1 MPLKSLISLGVA
13 AACVLAV
20 APGADASASTAPS
33 TTTTTTTTT
42 TATVVT
48 TTPSDSIGGL
58 PASSLDGR
66 IDYVPRSPAKPAALG
81 AQDPGGATGYDISW
95 PECGGPMPP
104 ASSIAV
110 VGADG
115 GHPFSQNP
123 CLQQEAA
130 WAATATTHAQYMV
143 LDSPIGFTSPH
154 VLEYAYHG
162 PAGDCT
168 TTEFACQSFNWG
180 YNAAYFAVQSA
191 SAAGATSSKW
201 WLDIELPTSS
211 SIDPPGAQ
219 CYTPN
224 FWICDQSLNS
234 IVVAAAEVALRAQGK
249 DVGVYSTQKQWGA
262 ITGGLPLGGPIW
274 IAGYDYPASTYCD
287 VANAGKYWFAAGA
300 PDMVQSLPATY
311 DPDTAC

>member
-20 APGADASASTAPS
+20 APGADAAASTAPPTA
-33 TTTTTTTTT
+33 TTTTT
-42 TATVVT
+42 VVA
-48 TTPSDSIGGL
+48 TTPSDGIGGL

-66 IDYVPRSPAKPAALG
+66 IAYVPSSAAKTAAL
-81 AQDPGGATGYDISW
+81 AAHKSSGATGYDISW

-104 ASSIAV
+104 ASSIAI

-130 WAATATTHAQYMV
+130 WAATANTHAQYMV

-168 TTEFACQSFNWG
+168 ATEYACQSFNWG
-180 YNAAYFAVQSA
+180 YNAAYSAVQNA
-191 SAAGATSSKW
+191 TAGGATSNKW
-201 WLDIELPTSS
+201 WLDIELPQAS
-211 SIDPPGAQ
+211 SINPPGAQ

-224 FWICDQSLNS
+224 FWVCDQSLNS
-234 IVVAAAEVALRAQGK
+234 TVVLAAEVALRQQGK

-274 IAGYDYPASTYCD
+274 IAGYDYPAPTYCD
-287 VANAGKYWFAAGA
+287 VANASKYWFAAGA
-300 PDMVQSLPATY
+300 PEFVQSLPATY

>member
-1 MPLKSLISLGVA
+1 MRLKSLISLGVA
-13 AACVLAV
+13 AVCVLAV
-20 APGADASASTAPS
+20 APAAGADADAGASGGPS
-33 TTTTTTTTT
+33 TT
-42 TATVVT
+42 APVVVA
-48 TTPSDSIGGL
+48 TTPSDGVGGL

-66 IDYVPRSPAKPAALG
+66 VAYVPRAGAASAALG
-81 AQDPGGATGYDISW
+81 ARAAGGATGYDISW

-104 ASSIAV
+104 ASAIAV

-123 CLQQEAA
+123 CFQQEVA
-130 WAATATTHAQYMV
+130 WAATANTRAQYMV

-168 TTEFACQSFNWG
+168 AAEYACQSFNWG

-191 SAAGATSSKW
+191 SAGRATSDTW
-201 WLDIELPTSS
+201 WLDVELPTAT

-224 FWICDQSLNS
+224 FWVCDQTMNS
-234 IVVAAAEVALRAQGK
+234 IVVAAAELALRAQGK

-274 IAGYDYPASTYCD
+274 IAGYDHPASTYCD
-287 VANAGKYWFAAGA
+287 AANARQYWFAAGRPA
-300 PDMVQSLPATY
+300 MVQSLPATF